1 MQIDSNFEFPIKLV
15 IIGDS
20 GIGKTNFIFKFTE
33 NRFSPLHVATVG
45 FDYKSKIIKLPTSKK
60 QVKIQIWDTAGQER
74 YTALNKNIFQQV
86 QGIILMYDITNR
98 KSFDN
103 VSKWLNLIYQTCGN
117 KVKILVGNKVDLS
130 DELRIVSEDEGKKL
144 AEENNMDFF
153 EGSGNSG
160 TNVEEIFQSIAESVY
175 DNLLDGK
182 ESGYSSIQLS
192 KKKNAKD
199 KVKKK
204 KKCC

>member
-1 MQIDSNFEFPIKLV
+1 
-15 IIGDS
+15 
-20 GIGKTNFIFKFTE
+20 
-33 NRFSPLHVATVG
+33 
-45 FDYKSKIIKLPTSKK
+45 
-60 QVKIQIWDTAGQER
+60 
-74 YTALNKNIFQQV
+74 
-86 QGIILMYDITNR
+86 
-98 KSFDN
+98 
-103 VSKWLNLIYQTCGN
+103 
-117 KVKILVGNKVDLS
+117 
-130 DELRIVSEDEGKKL
+130 
-144 AEENNMDFF
+144 MDFF